1 MNLSHCGLLLNVLYA
16 LSLTSNTSNPLVIR
30 DLRTLE
36 TIVNTKESGKAID
49 VNALLSEFKQVTHL
63 KISHN
68 DLYNYFM
75 FHGVK
80 FHV

>member
-1 MNLSHCGLLLNVLYA
+1 MNLSYCGLLLNVLYA
-16 LSLTSNTSNPLVIR
+16 LSLASNTSNALVMR

-36 TIVNTKESGKAID
+36 MIVNSKESSKAID
-49 VNALLSEFKQVTHL
+49 VDALLSEFKQVTHL

-75 FHGVK
+75 FHGVQ

>member
-1 MNLSHCGLLLNVLYA
+1 MNLSYCGLLLNVLYA
-16 LSLTSNTSNPLVIR
+16 LSLTSNTSNALIMR

-36 TIVNTKESGKAID
+36 LIVNTKESNKAID
-49 VNALLSEFKQVTHL
+49 VNALLSEFKKVTHL

>member
-1 MNLSHCGLLLNVLYA
+1 MNLSYCGLLLNILYA
-16 LSLTSNTSNPLVIR
+16 LSLTTNTCNPLVMR

-36 TIVNTKESGKAID
+36 TIVEGKKSSNAID
-49 VNALLSEFKQVTHL
+49 VNSLLSEFKQATHL

>member
-1 MNLSHCGLLLNVLYA
+1 MNLSYCGLLLNILYA
-16 LSLTSNTSNPLVIR
+16 LSLTSNTSNALIMR

-36 TIVNTKESGKAID
+36 LIVNTKESNKAID
-49 VNALLSEFKQVTHL
+49 VNALLSEFKKVTHL

>member
-1 MNLSHCGLLLNVLYA
+1 MLNIMFALTLS
-16 LSLTSNTSNPLVIR
+16 SNTSNALVMR

-36 TIVNTKESGKAID
+36 TIVNSKESSKAID
-49 VNALLSEFKQVTHL
+49 VNALLSEFKQVTKL

-75 FHGVK
+75 FHGVQ

>member
-1 MNLSHCGLLLNVLYA
+1 MNLSYCGLMLNIMFA
-16 LSLTSNTSNPLVIR
+16 LTLSSNTSNALVMR

-36 TIVNTKESGKAID
+36 SIVQDKESGNAID
-49 VNALLSEFKQVTHL
+49 VNALLSEFKQVTKL

>member
-1 MNLSHCGLLLNVLYA
+1 MSLSYCGLLLNILYA
-16 LSLTSNTSNPLVIR
+16 LSLTSNTCNALVMR

-36 TIVNTKESGKAID
+36 SIVNNKESSKAID